1 MSTEHDLALR
11 QNAALTCEE
20 TKSSRG
26 LRYQS
31 MKMLWVFFL
40 FSIFG
45 FLLESGWCYLY
56 HGFIESRKSLVIGP
70 FSIIYGLGAVLILL
84 LVDRFK
90 NQSNLAVYLAGAI
103 GGTVFEY
110 CCSVFQE
117 LVFGTVSWDYS
128 GKPYAI
134 GGRANLIFSLAWGLL
149 AIFALRTVSP
159 LLDRLI
165 DALQNRAGI
174 IITAAIAIFLAADM
188 LLSTSAVMR
197 QEARANAEP
206 ASNAYEA
213 FLDQYY
219 PDEVLNSIYVN
230 MRPAGE
236 KLIRDESG
244 HVVR

>member
-1 MSTEHDLALR
+1 MLSTEQDLALSR
-11 QNAALTCEE
+11 SVSVPIEDAA
-20 TKSSRG
+20 SRSF
-26 LRYQS
+26 RYQS

-56 HGFIESRKSLVIGP
+56 HGLIESRKSLVIGP

-84 LVDRFK
+84 LVDRMRHK
-90 NQSNLAVYLAGAI
+90 NNPSVFLAGAI

-128 GKPYAI
+128 NRPYAI

-149 AIFALRTVSP
+149 AIFALRMVSP
-159 LLDRLI
+159 QLDRLI
-165 DALQNRAGI
+165 NLLQNRIGTI
-174 IITAAIAIFLAADM
+174 LTTAIFLFLACDM
-188 LLSTSAVMR
+188 FLSASAVLR
-197 QEARANAEP
+197 QSSRAEAIPAANF
-206 ASNAYEA
+206 YEE
-213 FLDQYY
+213 FLDTHY
-219 PDEVLNSIYVN
+219 PDEVLNEIYVN

-236 KLIRDESG
+236 KLIRDETG
-244 HVVR
+244 HVVK